1 MTDAEIRGDIDG
13 LILSKIVRANSNL
26 RLSQVLDMY
35 YNKRGIDINYRACN
49 RKNLISEVTSQ
60 QELQYEVSV
69 HLPVQIC

>member
-13 LILSKIVRANSNL
+13 LILSKIVRENSYL

-69 HLPVQIC
+69 HLSVRIR